1 MTRIPKYELPVR
13 ITLTHE
19 ESVLGV
25 IFVRQNQRILDML
38 CEPKPFFPLRTKT
51 GMFLINKNSV
61 LKLEVLDRDY
71 ILDNQHN
78 FPESETKFGFET
90 HAELESRRARNA
102 DPDMRAEGTPG
113 GHFR

>member
-1 MTRIPKYELPVR
+1 MDRIPKYEIPVR
-13 ITLTHE
+13 ITLTQE

-25 IFVRQNQRILDML
+25 IFVRQDQRILDML
-38 CEPKPFFPLRTKT
+38 CEPKPFFPVSTKT

-71 ILDNQHN
+71 ILDNQDN
-78 FPESETKFGFET
+78 FPKSETKFGFET

-102 DPDMRAEGTPG
+102 DPDVRAGGAAG